1 MTLRND
7 KKINSAV
14 PFTTA
19 KSTRRDFIK
28 LCGTAGVGGF
38 SGLLLPNSSETDSS
52 LDLIKT
58 KASKGIFDE
67 LFWSFVRLQFIL
79 QPGIIYMN
87 TGTEGSMPRRVISR
101 LNEYLKEFAS
111 NPWEAVIDHDCY
123 CYTMPEVISNVA
135 EFLGTGTNEIVMTTN
150 TTEGMSFVA
159 NGLDLRE
166 GDEVLT
172 TLHEHSAG
180 LVCWDLLKER
190 RGVTVTRVE
199 LPTPANNEDEIV
211 EAFENAITENTRVM
225 SFCHINYT
233 TGLRMPVKALSQ
245 LARNRNILSVV
256 DGAHAIG
263 MLDLNLHD
271 LGCDFYA
278 TSPHKWL
285 NAPPGTGV
293 LFMREEVQDLVWP
306 TVTEHSASRN
316 GTDVF
321 QVRGQQCTPAYRGV
335 IDAIDFQRAIGKDE
349 IEGRVLA
356 LSTYLKEKIIETW
369 GENKLFSPTNE
380 AFSTGLVSFNP
391 FDEPFDA
398 GKVKIYKLLRDDYK
412 IIIRSVSFR
421 DKHSDDKNKRALRVS
436 THIFNNYREIDKL
449 VNTLQKLMGTV

>member
-1 MTLRND
+1 M
-7 KKINSAV
+7 
-14 PFTTA
+14 
-19 KSTRRDFIK
+19 
-28 LCGTAGVGGF
+28 
-38 SGLLLPNSSETDSS
+38 
-52 LDLIKT
+52 
-58 KASKGIFDE
+58 
-67 LFWSFVRLQFIL
+67 
-79 QPGIIYMN
+79 
-87 TGTEGSMPRRVISR
+87 
-101 LNEYLKEFAS
+101 
-111 NPWEAVIDHDCY
+111 
-123 CYTMPEVISNVA
+123 
-135 EFLGTGTNEIVMTTN
+135 
-150 TTEGMSFVA
+150 
-159 NGLDLRE
+159 
-166 GDEVLT
+166 
-172 TLHEHSAG
+172 
-180 LVCWDLLKER
+180 
-190 RGVTVTRVE
+190 
-199 LPTPANNEDEIV
+199 
-211 EAFENAITENTRVM
+211 
-225 SFCHINYT
+225 
-233 TGLRMPVKALSQ
+233 KALSQ

-398 GKVKIYKLLRDDYK
+398 DKVKIYKLLRDDYK